1 MPYDSI
7 INRTDA
13 ATLIPEDYAT
23 GIIKGMTERS
33 AAMQRFRRAPM
44 ANSQQ
49 RMSVLSALP
58 TAYFVTG
65 DTGQK
70 QTTDTAWANKY
81 LNAEEIAV
89 IVPVPENVVED
100 TAYNIYDEIVPLVQ
114 EALGRTL
121 DAAVFFGTN
130 KPSSWPDAIAT
141 TCTSISHKVVR
152 GTASQATG
160 GLATDLSNAA
170 GLVEAD
176 GFDVNGYVTSK
187 SFRKHLRNARATD
200 GQKLMDISTGTID
213 GEPVSYV
220 MSGMFPTAVSSPEM
234 FLGDWDQFI
243 LGVRKDITWKIA
255 TEGVIQDNT
264 GAIVYNLLQ
273 QDMVALRFVMRV
285 AWQVSN
291 YVTFSNTTEA
301 TRYPL
306 AMLEGPAS

>member
-23 GIIKGMTERS
+23 GIIKGMTEAS
-33 AAMQRFRRAPM
+33 AAMQRFRRVTM
-44 ANSQQ
+44 ATNQQ

-58 TAYFVTG
+58 IAYFVTG

-70 QTTDTAWANKY
+70 QTTDIAWQNKY

-100 TAYNIYDEIVPLVQ
+100 AAYNVYDEMVPLVT
-114 EALGRTL
+114 EAFGRTL
-121 DAAVFFGTN
+121 DAATFFGTN

-141 TCTSISHKVVR
+141 TCTSISQKVVR
-152 GTASQATG
+152 GTATQATG

-200 GQKLMDISTGTID
+200 GQKLMDISTSTID

-234 FLGDWDQFI
+234 FLGDWSQYI

-255 TEGVIQDNT
+255 TEGVIQDGSGN
-264 GAIVYNLLQ
+264 IVYNLLQ
-273 QDMVALRFVMRV
+273 QDMVAVRFVMRV

-291 YVTFSNTTEA
+291 YATYSNTTEA

>member
-13 ATLIPEDYAT
+13 ATLVPEDYAA
-23 GIIKGMTERS
+23 GIIKGMTEKS
-33 AAMQRFRRAPM
+33 AAMQRFRRVTM

-70 QTTDTAWANKY
+70 QTTDAAWANKY
-81 LNAEEIAV
+81 LNAEEIAC

-100 TAYNIYDEIVPLVQ
+100 LAYNIWDEVTPLVE
-114 EALGRTL
+114 EAMGRTL
-121 DAAVFFGTN
+121 DAAAFFAIN

-141 TCTSISHKVVR
+141 TCTSLSAKAVR

-160 GLATDLSNAA
+160 GLATDISNAA
-170 GLVEAD
+170 GIVEAD
-176 GFDVNGYVTSK
+176 GFDVTGYVTSK

-220 MSGMFPTAVSSPEM
+220 MNGMFPTAVSSPEM
-234 FLGDWDQFI
+234 FLGDWSQFI
-243 LGVRKDITWKIA
+243 LGVRKDITWKVFS
-255 TEGVIQDNT
+255 EGVIQDNT

-291 YVTFSNTTEA
+291 YVTYSQPTEGS
-301 TRYPL
+301 RYPI
-306 AMLEGPAS
+306 AMIEGPAS

>member
-33 AAMQRFRRAPM
+33 AAMQRFRRVSM

-152 GTASQATG
+152 GTATQATG